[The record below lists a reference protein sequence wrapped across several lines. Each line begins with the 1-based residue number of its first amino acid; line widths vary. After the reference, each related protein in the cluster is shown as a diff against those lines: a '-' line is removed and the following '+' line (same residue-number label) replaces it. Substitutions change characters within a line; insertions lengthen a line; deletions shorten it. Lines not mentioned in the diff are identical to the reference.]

1 MAGASPE
8 DKAFFHWSLS
18 QRRPQF
24 LLDLLKTH
32 TQVLPRLKTSVPV
45 VYALKPAVL
54 LPVLDEYK
62 HSQLGQLSPI

>member
-18 QRRPQF
+18 QRRPRF
-24 LLDLLKTH
+24 LINLLETH
-32 TQVLPRLKTSVPV
+32 TWVLPRLKTSVPV

-54 LPVLDEYK
+54 LPVLSGYK
-62 HSQLGQLSPI
+62 HNRLGHLSPI